1 VANPLE
7 QRPFDNFRVA
17 ITDPCDFFGR
27 NDLLERVQRSPFQ
40 VHILL
45 GGRRIGKTSILRAVE
60 WSLLNGGQAAHPVKH
75 YKQQGTA
82 RSLEETRSGWVKQLF
97 PSFSKLLSSQSKLES
112 PVREGRRAFPVF
124 INLQV
129 EQPKDLD
136 CLRYL
141 FIARLRE
148 AMARWR
154 QVPGVALREMYR
166 QFLTQIVGG
175 EVTLSFLTALNV
187 KLNVTNPD
195 HEQRLTHND
204 FRKAL
209 LKTINEL
216 QDWHFEGVC
225 FLLDGAEFIVNQ
237 AWANDAWSYLRGL
250 KDTDIALKPFVGF
263 FLSGYRSLK
272 EYQQAVGSPLLNIA
286 QVDWLTALTDAET
299 RELIAQR
306 SENEKLQLTEA
317 QIKLVLEWAGCH
329 PYLTQQ
335 LLNIFFEDIRQGKSR
350 SLESLTHELLRQLDH
365 DFSAWWNDAQ
375 RPYSFGDAERAV
387 YQALIEHRQGTAES
401 LAQQARLSYGEVA
414 DSLDVLTGTGVIL
427 KTDDEQ
433 YAIGARIFEEWVVQ
447 Q

>member
-17 ITDPCDFFGR
+17 ITDPFYFLGR
-27 NDLLERVQRSPFQ
+27 SELLEKVQRSPFQ

-45 GGRRIGKTSILRAVE
+45 GGRRIGKTSILRAIE
-60 WSLLNGGQAAHPVKH
+60 WSLLNGSQAAHPARQDE
-75 YKQQGTA
+75 QQATDQN
-82 RSLEETRSGWVKQLF
+82 LEEPRSGWFKQLF
-97 PSFSKLLSSQSKLES
+97 SKLVSSQSKLEPS
-112 PVREGRRAFPVF
+112 INEGSRAFPVF

-141 FIARLRE
+141 FITRLRE

-154 QVPGVALREMYR
+154 QVPGAGLREMYR

-175 EVTLSFLTALNV
+175 EVTLNFLTAINV

-204 FRKAL
+204 FRQAL
-209 LKTINEL
+209 LKTIKEL
-216 QDWHFEGVC
+216 QDWHFEGAC

-250 KDTDIALKPFVGF
+250 KDTDTAIKPFVGF

-286 QVDWLTALTDAET
+286 QVDWLTALASSET

-306 SENEKLQLTEA
+306 SENEKLQLSEA

-335 LLNIFFEDIRQGKSR
+335 LLNILFDDICQGKSR
-350 SLESLTHELLRQLDH
+350 SLESLKHELLRQHDR
-365 DFSAWWNDAQ
+365 DFSAWWSDGE
-375 RPYSFGDAERAV
+375 RPYSFSNAERAV
-387 YQALIEHRQGTAES
+387 YQALIVHREGTAES
-401 LAQQARLSYGEVA
+401 LAQQAHLSYGEVA
-414 DSLDVLTGTGVIL
+414 DSLDVLTGTGAIL
-427 KTDDEQ
+427 KTNDEQ
-433 YAIGARIFEEWVVQ
+433 YAIGTRIFEEWVLQ